1 MANLHSWPG
10 LDIKSIKPVS
20 AECIDAIHPGK
31 LLPHLHHQDS
41 QGHICAS
48 GLALFHNTWFS
59 LVMFVFHLQEQRN
72 HLRDYQL
79 ERCLALSLLQ
89 NVFFSQP
96 KHGEFV
102 VRSCKET
109 ANSWQGCNCGKD
121 CKNNPFLPLE
131 KCIKYTL
138 HLEILISADFHG
150 QNHWLLPGLLLLCHL
165 LHWSSHFFEAMLQ
178 PQLLPNSLISF
189 WDLFGQSSQELTNF
203 TPVHGIKLFMW
214 THRVGSNFL
223 TEKDGISLWEE
234 KIWLPELAGNIP
246 VCHRAGEA
254 VTNLSA
260 PFDLHVTTPLLF
272 HPLWNISL
280 RFVLSG
286 QRTGF
291 LCNYVK
297 VAVLP
302 RPQ

>member
-1 MANLHSWPG
+1 MPSTLANSSLICTTRTHRVTSVPLAW
-10 LDIKSIKPVS
+10 LCFI
-20 AECIDAIHPGK
+20 IH
-31 LLPHLHHQDS
+31 D
-41 QGHICAS
+41 
-48 GLALFHNTWFS
+48 
-59 LVMFVFHLQEQRN
+59 
-72 HLRDYQL
+72 
-79 ERCLALSLLQ
+79 SLLWCLFSIFKSKGTIWGITSWKG
-89 NVFFSQP
+89 VWLCHYYKMFFFSQP

-131 KCIKYTL
+131 KCTKYTL